1 MAKENKIKLF
11 YRFSNAGTSWLYY
24 PFYNINTST
33 HTISGTVNE
42 VQGEVYITDGNTST
56 LRLMAKEE
64 PQVSQLAVVPT
75 ISTGNF
81 TITGFESSDEI
92 FVNAINGTLI
102 KQVNLGGKTRSV
114 NIESATAGT
123 YLITVVRNGKKVKTF
138 TVIKQ

>member
-1 MAKENKIKLF
+1 M
-11 YRFSNAGTSWLYY
+11 
-24 PFYNINTST
+24 
-33 HTISGTVNE
+33 
-42 VQGEVYITDGNTST
+42 QGEVYITDGNTST

-64 PQVSQLAVVPT
+64 PQVSKLAVVPT

-102 KQVNLGGKTRSV
+102 KQVKLGGKTRSV